1 MLARFIFNVVGHGQA
16 AIPLKLRKVVPMSAY
31 FSSVRALVV
40 DENPHVCTILG
51 AILESLAFKDVQTAT
66 SYEAA
71 TIQMEL
77 GAVDCVFVD
86 WMETPSHG
94 LKVVDDI
101 RNAAHRVNPNVPI
114 ILCTGY
120 TDITRLELAT
130 EIGVDE
136 ILVKPVEPKTV
147 LQKVS
152 SALYGP
158 RSYWVNGENGNQ
170 RRRFDWS
177 KGGRKSVVNELDDLL
192 FGMDKKPS
200 ISKNKIH

>member
-1 MLARFIFNVVGHGQA
+1 
-16 AIPLKLRKVVPMSAY
+16 MSAH

-51 AILESLAFKDVQTAT
+51 AILESFNFKEVKTAT
-66 SYEAA
+66 NYEEAK
-71 TIQMEL
+71 IHMEL
-77 GAVDCVFVD
+77 GAVDCVFLD

-130 EIGVDE
+130 EVGVDE
-136 ILVKPVEPKTV
+136 ILVKPVQPKSV
-147 LQKVS
+147 LRKVA

-158 RSYWVNGENGNQ
+158 RSYWVNGDHGNQ
-170 RRRFDWS
+170 RRRFNWGNGS
-177 KGGRKSVVNELDDLL
+177 KKSVVGELDDLL
-192 FGMDKKPS
+192 FGLDEEPS
-200 ISKNKIH
+200 EHKRKLH